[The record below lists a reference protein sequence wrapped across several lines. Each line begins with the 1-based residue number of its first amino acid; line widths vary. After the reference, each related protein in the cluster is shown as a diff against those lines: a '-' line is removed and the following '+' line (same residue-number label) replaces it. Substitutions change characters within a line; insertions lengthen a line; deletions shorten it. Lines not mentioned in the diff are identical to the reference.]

1 VKIVL
6 NPADKHFK
14 ANIAEL
20 HDASGASEPT
30 EYQIVFRGEIVTT
43 RRIRFAGDNLAAL
56 SADGLHEIIM
66 PLTEI
71 GNVTVVWL
79 PKQMLCIIA
88 PNMADRTASCAI
100 LSIHPTHEAAEWH
113 ALDYLADRGFNC
125 ETTTD
130 LLQAV
135 RGHQQYDLVI
145 EEI

>member
-1 VKIVL
+1 MKVVL
-6 NPADKHFK
+6 NPADKHFR
-14 ANIAEL
+14 ANVAEL

-30 EYQIVFRGEIVTT
+30 EYQIVFRGETVTT
-43 RRIRFAGDNLAAL
+43 RRIRCAGDNLAAL

-71 GNVTVVWL
+71 GNVTVVWG

-88 PNMADRTASCAI
+88 PNLANRTASCAI

-113 ALDYLADRGFNC
+113 ALDYLTDRGFNS
-125 ETTTD
+125 ETYTD
-130 LLQAV
+130 LLRAV
-135 RGHQQYDLVI
+135 RGHQQFDIVI